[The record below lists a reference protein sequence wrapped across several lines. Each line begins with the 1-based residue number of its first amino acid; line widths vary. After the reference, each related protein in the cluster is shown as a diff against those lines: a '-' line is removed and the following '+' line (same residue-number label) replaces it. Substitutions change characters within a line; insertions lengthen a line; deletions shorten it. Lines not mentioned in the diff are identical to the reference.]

1 MEQLIEAV
9 LKWLE
14 AQGFCAV
21 RRTPQGMFPQLKGT
35 VAAVDVAGTKMT
47 QAGLYDYLGMMDADG
62 KRVSVYGRKMEA
74 EVLLESIAPRTL
86 GAKACMQQTDRIL
99 TALSSGIPGLALGEI
114 STEACAY
121 EADADCFSCKV
132 RAKAQAY
139 IYALANEEE
148 TEFTDFVL
156 KGEVQ

>member
-1 MEQLIEAV
+1 MEQLIAAA

-21 RRTPQGMFPQLKGT
+21 RRTPQGVFPRLNGT
-35 VAAVDVAGTKMT
+35 VVAVDVAGTKMT
-47 QAGLYDYLGMMDADG
+47 QAGLYDYLGMTDADG
-62 KRVSVYGRKMEA
+62 KRVSLYGRKIEA
-74 EVLLESIAPRTL
+74 KVLLKIVTPRTL
-86 GAKACMQQTDRIL
+86 GAKECMEQADLVL
-99 TALSSGIPGLALGEI
+99 TALSGGIPGLTMGEI
-114 STEACAY
+114 SSEACEY
-121 EADADCFSCKV
+121 EADTDCFFCKV
-132 RAKAQAY
+132 TARVQAY